1 MPRSQKAGIELD
13 GLKVSF
19 KRIGGGGKVDGVLIV
34 ESDATIN
41 GVTFKSGSVIAII
54 EMESTI
60 KEGEDLEDLCMGAYA
75 NLKKHIKL
83 SGYENVP
90 YGISI
95 GFFYDPEEAL
105 AGEPGTPPLIKVY
118 ARSELE
124 G

>member
-83 SGYENVP
+83 SGY
-90 YGISI
+90 
-95 GFFYDPEEAL
+95 
-105 AGEPGTPPLIKVY
+105 
-118 ARSELE
+118 
-124 G
+124 

>member
-1 MPRSQKAGIELD
+1 
-13 GLKVSF
+13 
-19 KRIGGGGKVDGVLIV
+19 
-34 ESDATIN
+34 
-41 GVTFKSGSVIAII
+41 
-54 EMESTI
+54 MESTI

-75 NLKKHIKL
+75 DLKKHIKL